1 MNLLQKWLVAFVVV
15 IAVAV
20 ITVALVAG
28 YRAESEFR
36 RYAVLYSGPAEMVA
50 ESLLAYYDEHG
61 GWSGLDQALPELA
74 VMGRGHG
81 RQGGGRAGFGA
92 PGDMAYWV
100 ADARGIVVAS
110 TDGMPVGS
118 QLGRAERSVAR
129 ALGRDGELIGYLGV
143 STVGGMAAALDAPA
157 AGYITRLRTALVLG
171 GLLAFLVA
179 LVVAVLLTR
188 SMVSPL
194 RALMTTAQDVAQG
207 QFEARVPVRGRDEI
221 ARLAEAF
228 NQMAASLEQAEAAR
242 RAQTADIAHELRNPL
257 AVLQSS
263 LEALAD
269 GIYEP
274 TAENLT
280 PALDQVRTLNRLVE
294 DLRTLALA
302 EAGRLS
308 LDLQPVDL
316 GVLVSRMAESYQGA
330 FREKQ
335 LTLQV
340 TVSPSLPRVLAD
352 YARLTQVINNILL
365 NTLRYVPSGGYVH
378 LAVEPEGGGIRTCVI
393 DNGPGVPADQLPR
406 LFDRFW
412 RGEPSRSRATGG
424 SGLGL
429 TIARQI
435 IEVHG
440 GRIWAEETPGGGLTL
455 CFWLPVAG

>member
-1 MNLLQKWLVAFVVV
+1 MNLLQKLLIAFVAV

-50 ESLLAYYDEHG
+50 ENLLAYYDEHG
-61 GWSGLDQALPELA
+61 DWSGLDEALPELT

-110 TDGMPVGS
+110 MDGMPVGS
-118 QLGRAERSVAR
+118 QLGRAERSAAR
-129 ALGRDGELIGYLGV
+129 ALERDGELIGYLGV
-143 STVGGMAAALDAPA
+143 SMAGGAAAALDAPA

-188 SMVSPL
+188 SIVSPL
-194 RALMTTAQDVAQG
+194 RTLMMTTQDIAQG

-269 GIYEP
+269 GVYEP
-274 TAENLT
+274 TTENLT
-280 PALDQVRTLNRLVE
+280 PALDQVRTLNRIVE

-316 GVLVSRMAESYQGA
+316 GVLVSRIAESYQGA
-330 FREKQ
+330 FREKH
-335 LTLQV
+335 LLLQV
-340 TVSPSLPRVLAD
+340 TVSSSLPHVLAD

-365 NTLRYVPSGGYVH
+365 NALRYVPSGGHVH
-378 LAVEPEGGGIRTCVI
+378 LVVEPEGEGIRTCVI
-393 DNGPGVPADQLPR
+393 DDGPGVPADQLPR

>member
-1 MNLLQKWLVAFVVV
+1 MSLLQKWLIAFAVV
-15 IAVAV
+15 IGVAV
-20 ITVALVAG
+20 VTVAVVAG

-36 RYAVLYSGPAEMVA
+36 RYAVLYSGPVEVMAEILVT
-50 ESLLAYYDEHG
+50 YYDEQG
-61 GWSGLDQALPELA
+61 GWADLDQTLPDL
-74 VMGRGHG
+74 VLPKRGHG
-81 RQGGGRAGFGA
+81 RQGGGRAGFGTS
-92 PGDMAYWV
+92 GEMAYWV
-100 ADARGIVVAS
+100 ADARGYVVAS
-110 TDGMPVGS
+110 TDGFPVGTR
-118 QLGRAERSVAR
+118 LGEGELAAAR
-129 ALGRDGELIGYLGV
+129 ALVRDGEVVGYLGV
-143 STVGGMAAALDAPA
+143 SLLGGMASALDAPA
-157 AGYITRLRTALVLG
+157 AGYVTRLRTALAFG

-188 SMVSPL
+188 NMVSPL
-194 RALMTTAQDVAQG
+194 KALMTTAQEIAQG
-207 QFEARVPVRGRDEI
+207 RFEARVPVKGRDEI
-221 ARLAEAF
+221 AKLAEVF
-228 NQMAASLEQAEAAR
+228 NQMAASLERAEAAR

-274 TAENLT
+274 TVENLE
-280 PALDQVRTLNRLVE
+280 PVLDQVRTLNRLVE

-302 EAGRLS
+302 EAGQLS

-316 GVLVSRMAESYQGA
+316 GALVSRMAESYRGA
-330 FREKQ
+330 FQEKQ
-335 LTLQV
+335 LALQAA
-340 TVSPSLPRVLAD
+340 VSSSLPRVLAD

-365 NTLRYVPSGGYVH
+365 NALRYVPSGGYVH
-378 LAVEPEGGGIRTCVI
+378 LTVEPEGGGVRTCVI
-393 DNGPGVPADQLPR
+393 DNGSGVPADQLPR

-435 IEVHG
+435 IEAHG

-455 CFWLPVAG
+455 CFWLPAVD